1 MADELDTIVV
11 KEPSQ
16 TLTPNMDLSAQIT
29 ATLDKRAGETVKC
42 VRVFG
47 DNYRCN
53 WWVRADPAASPSAR
67 GLSMGGTI
75 MRGQVSSFIPVI
87 KQPNGL
93 QLRDV
98 MWPEC

>member
-16 TLTPNMDLSAQIT
+16 TLTPNMDLSAQIS
-29 ATLDKRAGETVKC
+29 AALDKRAGETVKC

-53 WWVRADPAASPSAR
+53 WWAQDDPAASPSSGGLPLDGTMLRVRRSSFLTVTSTPDGLQIR
-67 GLSMGGTI
+67 GLT
-75 MRGQVSSFIPVI
+75 
-87 KQPNGL
+87 
-93 QLRDV
+93 
-98 MWPEC
+98 